1 MEIIFLLGRIL
12 FGGIFLLFGVMHIKG
27 KKQMVNWMKSKKVS
41 SPEFI
46 NTLSATILI
55 FSGLMI
61 ILGIF
66 TDIAAVLLIIFLI
79 GATYKMH
86 NFWEIE
92 DKQKKME
99 NTIYAMYNLAL
110 IGGNLIILYINYW
123 PLSL

>member
-1 MEIIFLLGRIL
+1 MEILFLIGRIL
-12 FGGIFLLFGVMHIKG
+12 FGGVFLAFGVMHIKG
-27 KKQMVNWMKSKKVS
+27 KKEMIEWMKSKKVS
-41 SPEFI
+41 SPNLI
-46 NTLSATILI
+46 NTLSAIILI

-66 TDIAAVLLIIFLI
+66 TDVAAVLLILFLI
-79 GATYKMH
+79 GATFKMH
-86 NFWEIE
+86 DFWNIE

-110 IGGNLIILYINYW
+110 IGGNLIVLYISYW